1 MPVNNA
7 IFNDKEWPFYPRQ
20 IMLLERGKQIL
31 PLCDYIFSTHNLE
44 LPDNSFILPP
54 QSSAYAGGGSVDD

>member
-1 MPVNNA
+1 
-7 IFNDKEWPFYPRQ
+7 
-20 IMLLERGKQIL
+20 MLLERGKQIL

-54 QSSAYAGGGSVDD
+54 QSSAYAGGGGQLMISSVK